1 MRRGIKT
8 VKAGAMATAA
18 LVALIAG
25 GAAAKDT
32 VIHAGRL
39 IDGVGAAPRDKVSI
53 LVRDSRIV
61 AVEPGFTTPAGAEV
75 IDLSNATV
83 LPGLIDCHV
92 HITQSFH
99 KGDPIHNSMTRT
111 DFDDEIDAVNN
122 ARATLLAGFTSVRD
136 VGGSTGVTVA
146 LKRAVN
152 AGLTPGP
159 RLWVA
164 GTPLGPS
171 GGHGDAKNG
180 LDPALEHEGWGDNV
194 IDSPEAARKA
204 VRRLRREGADLI
216 KIMPS
221 GGVMSIG
228 DDPKLQL
235 MADDEIKAVIDTA
248 HSLGMKVAAHAH
260 GKQAIDHTLALGV
273 DSIEHSSFSDAES
286 YALYKKHGAYLVPTM
301 LVGKKVYDHAKTH
314 PEDLNPS
321 TAEKALSVVPVMLR
335 NLHDAHAAGVKIA
348 FGTDTFGMS
357 AHGEN
362 AQEFAIMVG
371 SGMTPMEAIKAAT
384 TSAAD
389 LIGDSADIGSVQP
402 GRYADLIAVAGD
414 PLKDVTEL
422 ERVKF
427 VMKGGVVY
435 KAAGQAAPASIA
447 SAAPAAKLD
456 EQAVENA
463 F

>member
-1 MRRGIKT
+1 MAMKGRGLR
-8 VKAGAMATAA
+8 AA
-18 LVALIAG
+18 LV
-25 GAAAKDT
+25 GAAAGLALAGAASAKDT

-39 IDGVGAAPRDKVSI
+39 IDGVAAAPRDKVSI
-53 LVRDSRIV
+53 LVRDGRIV
-61 AVEPGFTTPAGAEV
+61 SVEAGFTTPKDADV
-75 IDLSNATV
+75 VDLSTATV
-83 LPGLIDCHV
+83 LPGLIDCHD
-92 HITQSFH
+92 HITASFH
-99 KGDPIHNSMTRT
+99 KGDPIRGAVTRT
-111 DFDDEIDAVNN
+111 SFDDEIDGVNN
-122 ARATLLAGFTSVRD
+122 ARATLLAGFTTIRD
-136 VGGSTGVTVA
+136 VGGATPVVVA
-146 LKRAVN
+146 LKRAIN
-152 AGLTPGP
+152 AGITPGP
-159 RLWVA
+159 RMWVS
-164 GTPLGPS
+164 GEPIGPT
-171 GGHGDAKNG
+171 GGHGDPKNG
-180 LDPALEHEGWGDNV
+180 LDPFLTHPGWDEAV
-194 IDSPEAARKA
+194 VDSPEAARKT

-235 MADDEIKAVIDTA
+235 MADDEIKAVIGTA

-260 GKQAIDHTLALGV
+260 GKQAIDHTIALGV
-273 DSIEHSSFSDAES
+273 DSIEHSSYSDAES
-286 YALYKKHGAYLVPTM
+286 YTLYKKYGAYLVPTM
-301 LVGKKVYDHAKTH
+301 LVGKRVYDHAKAH

-321 TAEKALSVVPVMLR
+321 TAQKALSVVPVMLK

-371 SGMTPMEAIKAAT
+371 AGMTPMEAIKAAT
-384 TSAAD
+384 SSAAD
-389 LIGDSADIGSVQP
+389 LIGDTADIGSVQP

-435 KAAGQAAPASIA
+435 KAAGEIRPTAIA
-447 SAAPAAKLD
+447 SAQPPAKLD
-456 EQAVENA
+456 EEAVENA